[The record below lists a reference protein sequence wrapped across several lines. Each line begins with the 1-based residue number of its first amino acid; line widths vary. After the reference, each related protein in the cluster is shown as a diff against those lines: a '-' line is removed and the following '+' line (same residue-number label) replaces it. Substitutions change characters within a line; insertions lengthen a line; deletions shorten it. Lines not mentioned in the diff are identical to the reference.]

1 MLRLMIVDDEPIILS
16 GIRDMVEQANTA
28 FTRIVTACDG
38 TEAMDKLAYFRP
50 DLIITDIQMPDMD
63 GLTFIRHAKAN
74 HVTRFIILSGYD
86 VFQYAQDAIR
96 LQVAE
101 YLLKPIDERQL
112 IALLKRMALEIIEQ
126 QHTLAATIS
135 GQEPG
140 EEQDS
145 TSEHV
150 KMLKDY
156 IHNNFMK
163 DISLS
168 DAAAYLNLHPAY
180 TGQLFKKETGNSF
193 VHYINQCRID
203 KAKELLAGKNQVTLE
218 KIAACV
224 GFENRRTF
232 YKVFRKY
239 VGQTP
244 GEYRAGIRPTQ
255 PIDDDYEGF

>member
-1 MLRLMIVDDEPIILS
+1 MLKLMIVDDEPIILS

-28 FTRIVTACDG
+28 FTRIATACDG
-38 TEAMDKLAYFRP
+38 TEALDMMAYFRP
-50 DLIITDIQMPDMD
+50 DVIITDIQMPEMD
-63 GLTFIRHAKAN
+63 GLSFIRQAKARN
-74 HVTRFIILSGYD
+74 VTRFIILSGYD

-112 IALLKRMALEIIEQ
+112 IELLKRMALEIIGQ
-126 QHTLAATIS
+126 QHNIASTIS
-135 GQEPG
+135 EK
-140 EEQDS
+140 ELDVEQNS
-145 TSEHV
+145 INEHV

-180 TGQLFKKETGNSF
+180 TGQLFKKETGDSF

-203 KAKELLAGKNQVTLE
+203 KAKELLAGRNQVALE

-244 GEYRAGIRPTQ
+244 GEYRERMQRPTQ
-255 PIDDDYEGF
+255 SIDYL